1 VRITSAV
8 VIAMTLVAGGCASAP
23 AGGTL
28 GEGATARPRIAA
40 VDSGYPPREASLQL
54 DQAAYAAVF
63 LVAPG
68 HSATLLYP
76 ADSAVNNQ
84 LAQGTHRVQFEIPSL
99 LAETDSQRLARIR
112 DQQRNLPR
120 TRAGTR
126 RTISP
131 IPPGTPTFLLL
142 LTSPQPLV
150 YQRMIDK
157 TGGVSIPNIESEA
170 LNAVAK
176 AIKSTISS
184 EPREWSGYYQPVE
197 LRRYR

>member
-1 VRITSAV
+1 
-8 VIAMTLVAGGCASAP
+8 MTLGAAGCASAP
-23 AGGTL
+23 AGGAL
-28 GEGATARPRIAA
+28 GEGAAARPRIAS
-40 VDSGYPPREASLQL
+40 VDSGVPPRAASLQL
-54 DQAAYAAVF
+54 DQPGYAAVF

-76 ADSAVNNQ
+76 ADSGVNNQ
-84 LAQGTHRVQFEIPSL
+84 LAQGTHRIEFEIPSQ

-112 DQQRNLPR
+112 DAQRNVPR
-120 TRAGTR
+120 SRAGTR
-126 RTISP
+126 RTIAP
-131 IPPGTPTFLLL
+131 IPPDTPTFLLL

-176 AIKSTISS
+176 AIKSTITT
-184 EPREWSGYYQPVE
+184 EPREWAGYYQPVE